1 MRRLRPIA
9 LALFLA
15 AASAG
20 CARSVT
26 LNTDAG
32 QTYAVNV
39 VNEMPHAMVISFQ
52 DGTRSGVL
60 GTVPANRQDRFVIA
74 GASGG
79 TITLVAEDESD
90 THTVRRTVTLSPG
103 ETVTV
108 RIN

>member
-1 MRRLRPIA
+1 MRRFRFLT
-9 LALFLA
+9 LALVI
-15 AASAG
+15 AASSTA

-39 VNEMPHAMVISFQ
+39 VNEMPHAMVVSVD
-52 DGTRSGVL
+52 DGTTVRTL
-60 GTVPANRQDRFVIA
+60 GTVAANRQDRFVIA
-74 GASGG
+74 TSRAG
-79 TITLVAEDESD
+79 TVTLIATDEAD
-90 THTVRRTVTLSPG
+90 THTVRRTVALVAG